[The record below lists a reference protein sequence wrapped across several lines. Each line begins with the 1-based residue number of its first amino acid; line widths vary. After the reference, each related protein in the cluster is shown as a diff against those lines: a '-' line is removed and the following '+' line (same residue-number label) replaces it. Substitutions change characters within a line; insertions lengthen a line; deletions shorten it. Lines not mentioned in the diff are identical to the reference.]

1 MVHIDDPG
9 TAKRSQQE
17 ALMPPLPGVNSAGLS
32 YLSGLVGRGGGKRRG
47 SGHGCAQDA
56 F

>member
-9 TAKRSQQE
+9 TAKGSQQE

-32 YLSGLVGRGGGKRRG
+32 YLSGLGGEGRR
-47 SGHGCAQDA
+47 
-56 F
+56 